1 MLKHHPHAPIL
12 LAYLRVFA
20 MSVAAFVVCTT
31 EFIPIA
37 MLTDIGKGFNMSA
50 ADTGIMITVYAWIV
64 SLSSLPLM
72 LLFAPM
78 ERRKLLLGLFTVF
91 IAGHAL
97 SVAAWSFPVLLLSRV
112 MIALTHA
119 LRNQGLAAK
128 LGSTQVKG
136 GRFQ

>member
-50 ADTGIMITVYAWIV
+50 ADTGIMITVYAWVV
-64 SLSSLPLM
+64 SLASLPLM
-72 LLFAPM
+72 LLVANA
-78 ERRKLLLGLFTVF
+78 ERRRLLLALFVVF
-91 IAGHAL
+91 VAGHGL
-97 SVAAWSFPVLLLSRV
+97 SAVAWSFPVLLVSRV
-112 MIALTHA
+112 LIALTHA
-119 LRNQGLAAK
+119 
-128 LGSTQVKG
+128 
-136 GRFQ
+136 